1 MSSPYIYI
9 IGNVCFIFDM
19 KDRNEIVS
27 DVNLIKKIKKNWT
40 QKIRGNPLFLIKVSG
55 NVSVH
60 GNTHIYIRTGCF
72 FPFFRAHT

>member
-40 QKIRGNPLFLIKVSG
+40 QKIRGNPLFLIKVS
-55 NVSVH
+55 
-60 GNTHIYIRTGCF
+60 F
-72 FPFFRAHT
+72 